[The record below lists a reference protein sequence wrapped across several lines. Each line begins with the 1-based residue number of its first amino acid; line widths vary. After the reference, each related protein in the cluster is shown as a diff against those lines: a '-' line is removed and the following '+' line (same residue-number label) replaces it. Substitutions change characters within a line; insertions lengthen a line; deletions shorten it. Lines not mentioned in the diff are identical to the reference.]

1 MRYFTVEKEVM
12 RSTYSYEVASDGSQ
26 IGESWECDRPE
37 VTVGF
42 NVHIYEEWGE
52 HVDTKFY
59 PVTTDLRTY
68 EGNEGEVLEKI
79 KADFPPTEYQ
89 NNEW

>member
-1 MRYFTVEKEVM
+1 MKYFTVEKEVI
-12 RSTYSYEVASDGSQ
+12 RNTYSYEVASDGSQ

-37 VTVGF
+37 IVVGF

-52 HVDTKFY
+52 HIDTEFY
-59 PVTTDLRTY
+59 PVNTNTESY
-68 EGNEGEVLEKI
+68 ENNEDRVLEQI
-79 KADFPPTEYQ
+79 KADYPPSEYQ

>member
-1 MRYFTVEKEVM
+1 MKYFTVEKEVM

-37 VTVGF
+37 VVVGF

-52 HVDTKFY
+52 HIDTKFY
-59 PVTTDLRTY
+59 PVKVDMGTY
-68 EGNEGEVLEKI
+68 QGNEDEVLDKI
-79 KADFPPTEYQ
+79 KADFPPSEYQ